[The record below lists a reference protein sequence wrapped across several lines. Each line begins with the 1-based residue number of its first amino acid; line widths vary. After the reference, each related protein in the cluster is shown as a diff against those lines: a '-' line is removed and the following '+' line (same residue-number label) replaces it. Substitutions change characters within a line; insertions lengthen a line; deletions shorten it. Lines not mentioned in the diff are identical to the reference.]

1 MDRSAAWLIAVAA
14 LLAAAVLA
22 AVPLETKPAKATT
35 VAPFTVPSMPGTE
48 QARLQKL
55 LDSTVGPGKAVVLV
69 NATVNRD
76 ATASAQ
82 LSYSR
87 RGTPVAF
94 STDKYAGSAGTSRVV
109 DSERAVGTK
118 ITVTRGAS
126 GATTKKSLALVV
138 DKRVPRSS
146 VRAIRTT
153 IATAAGVNRRRGDRL
168 AVSRIAFTRTPAA
181 TVAAGPHLG
190 TIRYAA
196 AALCGLVFLIAL
208 VRALR
213 RAEDER
219 LD

>member
-22 AVPLETKPAKATT
+22 AVPLDAKPVKATT
-35 VAPFTVPSMPGTE
+35 VAPFTVPSVPGTE
-48 QARLQKL
+48 QARLQRL

-69 NATVNRD
+69 NATVDRN

-82 LSYSR
+82 LSYVR

-94 STDKYAGSAGTSRVV
+94 STDTYAGTAGSGRVV

-126 GATTKKSLALVV
+126 GATTRKSLALVV
-138 DKRVPRSS
+138 DKNVPRST
-146 VRAIRTT
+146 VRALRTT
-153 IATAAGVNRRRGDRL
+153 IANAAGINRRRGDRL

-181 TVAAGPHLG
+181 AVGGGLDLA

-196 AALCGLVFLIAL
+196 GALCGLVFLIAL